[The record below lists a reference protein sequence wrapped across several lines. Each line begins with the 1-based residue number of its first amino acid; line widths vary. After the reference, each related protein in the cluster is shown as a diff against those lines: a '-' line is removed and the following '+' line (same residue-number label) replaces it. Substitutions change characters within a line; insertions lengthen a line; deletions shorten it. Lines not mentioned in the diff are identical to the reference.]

1 MLHPRIDTCLRSYM
15 SDYAAGKVKG
25 QDDEQP
31 EYAKEILYTQC
42 ASSSSPLR
50 SLFPPTDPRGQTAV
64 VRGVVCGSRDH
75 FEDLNR
81 CVEINKIV
89 PVVDKV
95 FAFDEAREAYRYLD
109 SGAHFGKV
117 VIELA

>member
-1 MLHPRIDTCLRSYM
+1 M

-42 ASSSSPLR
+42 ASFCLLSARSPFPR
-50 SLFPPTDPRGQTAV
+50 SDPLPQTAV